1 MLTVA
6 DATMDTAFA
15 SCSIVATSDSRRCG
29 LGSTLFVCR
38 DRQSHPHVK
47 LDDSYWL
54 LRGIQKQVDYQACL
68 LETISLRFLL
78 VKLASILPDESQ
90 SQ

>member
-15 SCSIVATSDSRRCG
+15 SCSVVATSDSRRCG

-38 DRQSHPHVK
+38 DLQSHPHVK

-54 LRGIQKQVDYQACL
+54 LSKRWTLHLIQLAEAILRLRGEWSHEDAAL
-68 LETISLRFLL
+68 
-78 VKLASILPDESQ
+78 
-90 SQ
+90 